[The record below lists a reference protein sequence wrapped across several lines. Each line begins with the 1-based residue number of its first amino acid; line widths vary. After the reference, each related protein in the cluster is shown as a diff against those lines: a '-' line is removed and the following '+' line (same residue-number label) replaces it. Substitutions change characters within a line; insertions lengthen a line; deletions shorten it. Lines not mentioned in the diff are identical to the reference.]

1 MQALSHITENRVYA
15 VDMTATMG
23 RPTKRKRT
31 AFGQR
36 LVEAREA
43 AGLSQR
49 ELAEKLG
56 ITQRSLSWWERE
68 PVALKPEQL
77 AALAEALDVTADHL
91 LGRAPK
97 KRKRVGPIGKAQKV
111 FEAVS
116 KLPRHQQKKIIDVV
130 ESFVAQHRG

>member
-1 MQALSHITENRVYA
+1 MQALSCTTKNKVYA
-15 VDMTATMG
+15 VDMTAYMG
-23 RPTKRKRT
+23 RPTNRKRT
-31 AFGQR
+31 AFGER

-49 ELAEKLG
+49 DLAEKIG
-56 ITQRSLSWWERE
+56 ISQRALSWWERE

-77 AALAEALDVTADHL
+77 VALAEVLGVTTDHL
-91 LGRAPK
+91 LGRAPEK
-97 KRKRVGPIGKAQKV
+97 KRGSGPKGKAQKV

-130 ESFVAQHRG
+130 ESFVNQHQG